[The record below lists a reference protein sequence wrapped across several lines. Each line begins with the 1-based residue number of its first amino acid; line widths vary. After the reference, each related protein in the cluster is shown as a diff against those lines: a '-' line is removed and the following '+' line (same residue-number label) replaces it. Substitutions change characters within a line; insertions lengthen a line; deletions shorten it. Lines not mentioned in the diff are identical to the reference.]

1 MSKRIMAMLLT
12 FVMVFTVIP
21 TNIVSVFATE
31 NNAQAV
37 QKTSENDET
46 TEKQLTIDAG
56 EILENL
62 SDFSDVSKDSWYYD
76 SVKYVK
82 ENGIFSGVSANQFD
96 PKGELTR
103 AMFVTV
109 LGRMAGVDASSY
121 QAQSEFSDVA
131 KDAYYAPYVA
141 WAKKHGI
148 TGGTGAGKFDPD
160 RAVTRQEMATFF
172 V

>member
-1 MSKRIMAMLLT
+1 MLKRIMAMLLT
-12 FVMVFTVIP
+12 LVMIFTVIP
-21 TNIVSVFATE
+21 TNVISAFATE
-31 NNAQAV
+31 NITQTV
-37 QKTSENDET
+37 QKTSEND
-46 TEKQLTIDAG
+46 G
-56 EILENL
+56 REILENL

-121 QAQSEFSDVA
+121 QVESEFSDKRNSPREKSSQVQ
-131 KDAYYAPYVA
+131 P
-141 WAKKHGI
+141 
-148 TGGTGAGKFDPD
+148 
-160 RAVTRQEMATFF
+160 TRM
-172 V
+172 

>member
-31 NNAQAV
+31 NNVQAV
-37 QKTSENDET
+37 QKTSENDGR
-46 TEKQLTIDAG
+46 TEKQLTMDAG

-96 PKGELTR
+96 PKGGATR
-103 AMFVTV
+103 F
-109 LGRMAGVDASSY
+109 
-121 QAQSEFSDVA
+121 
-131 KDAYYAPYVA
+131 
-141 WAKKHGI
+141 
-148 TGGTGAGKFDPD
+148 
-160 RAVTRQEMATFF
+160 
-172 V
+172 